1 MPSPSNPA
9 LAILLGAMKGVVGNL
24 PTVYDNLKAQ
34 NNPAP
39 AHNRALGSI
48 TGAVEGGF
56 AGESTGSL
64 AGDAETSIT
73 GGALG
78 GAGDQLGSANVN
90 IKNSQSQHRRQQV
103 VAAVGDHDYYYKF

>member
-1 MPSPSNPA
+1 MPTPSNPA

-48 TGAVEGGF
+48 TGTVEGGF

-64 AGDAETSIT
+64 AGDAKTSIT

-78 GAGDQLGSANVN
+78 GAGYQLGTANVN
-90 IKNSQSQHRRQQV
+90 IKNSQSQHRQQEAV
-103 VAAVGDHDYYYKF
+103 PVVGDHDYNYKF

>member
-1 MPSPSNPA
+1 MPTPSNPA

-73 GGALG
+73 GGA
-78 GAGDQLGSANVN
+78 GDQLGTANVN
-90 IKNSQSQHRRQQV
+90 IKNSQSQHRQQQAV
-103 VAAVGDHDYYYKF
+103 PAVGDHDYYYKF